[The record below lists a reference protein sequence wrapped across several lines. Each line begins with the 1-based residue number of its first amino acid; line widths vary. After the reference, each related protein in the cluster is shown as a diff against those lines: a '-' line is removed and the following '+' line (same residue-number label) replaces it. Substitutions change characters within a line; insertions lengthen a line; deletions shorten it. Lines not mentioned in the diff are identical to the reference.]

1 VAGVAVQEEALV
13 IMVEVVVA
21 LVVVRVAMA
30 RKEEIIK
37 VHVSEVVKEETRVKK
52 EKMVK
57 IGDV

>member
-1 VAGVAVQEEALV
+1 MAVQEEALV